1 MVAFPSS
8 CRKFFRLIFFLL
20 IERRLM
26 LYYCFIMQIPGLS
39 KSIRVLADIEDP
51 IGHVL
56 KKTEV
61 GKAG

>member
-1 MVAFPSS
+1 
-8 CRKFFRLIFFLL
+8 
-20 IERRLM
+20 M